1 MLGTD
6 IVALEQLHS
15 NRWTRRL
22 DKVCSL
28 EEQKWLGQA
37 PQPFLAFAQLWAM
50 KEAAYKL
57 GLRLGAPLGYYPKKI
72 SLQAR
77 TNGYFYCPLWGVYVS
92 LKQAEGYFWAQA
104 AEQLAHFSQIHY
116 EVYHWPELALSP
128 RLRSAA
134 LREELVQHLGPG
146 QLIKDKK
153 GLPFWKEK
161 TGSSLIPLSLSYD
174 GPWASWARVVPAAA
188 YSS

>member
-57 GLRLGAPLGYYPKKI
+57 GLRLGAPLGYYPKK
-72 SLQAR
+72 
-77 TNGYFYCPLWGVYVS
+77 
-92 LKQAEGYFWAQA
+92 
-104 AEQLAHFSQIHY
+104 LACK
-116 EVYHWPELALSP
+116 
-128 RLRSAA
+128 
-134 LREELVQHLGPG
+134 LGPMATF
-146 QLIKDKK
+146 IV
-153 GLPFWKEK
+153 PF
-161 TGSSLIPLSLSYD
+161 G
-174 GPWASWARVVPAAA
+174 ASMYR
-188 YSS
+188 